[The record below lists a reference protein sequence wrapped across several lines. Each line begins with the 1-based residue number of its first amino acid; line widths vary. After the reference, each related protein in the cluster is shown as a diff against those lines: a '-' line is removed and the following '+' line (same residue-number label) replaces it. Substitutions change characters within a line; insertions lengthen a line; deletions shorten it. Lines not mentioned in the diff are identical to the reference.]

1 LTKAI
6 DRNGKPGLVNIDKS
20 GMNTAAIR
28 DYNDDHN
35 TRVKI
40 RQCIYF
46 NNIVEQDHRHVS
58 RRCRAMLGFK
68 QFDAVQ
74 NTLAGIELIHILKKG
89 QMRKTR
95 GIPLSLVEQFYALAA

>member
-1 LTKAI
+1 
-6 DRNGKPGLVNIDKS
+6 
-20 GMNTAAIR
+20 
-28 DYNDDHN
+28 
-35 TRVKI
+35 
-40 RQCIYF
+40 
-46 NNIVEQDHRHVS
+46 
-58 RRCRAMLGFK
+58 MLGFK